1 MATLYLTEQGSV
13 LRKTSKRLT
22 VEKEGEVLLE
32 VPEFKV
38 ERVLIFGNV
47 QISTQAMAFLLDSGI
62 ETAFLSIY
70 GRFRGRLTPME
81 SKNIFLRIKQ
91 YEKYLDNAFR
101 LAHSKDIVRA
111 KLQNART
118 LLMRYSRNHPEVEL
132 EESKKHIEE
141 CLDKIN
147 HKETINS
154 LMGVEGTASSVYFRA
169 FGQLFR
175 RELKFEG
182 RERRPARDPINS
194 LLSFGYTLV
203 TNELISLTCALGFDP
218 YIGYLHGLEYGRPSL
233 ALDLIEEFRHPIID
247 RFTLYLINNQILK
260 EQDFEDKAE
269 EGVLLLDNARKTY
282 FLQYEKYM
290 AREIESNISDTKKT
304 YRELFKLQVHQFMDT
319 IQNDSNYKP
328 YFMSD

>member
-1 MATLYLTEQGSV
+1 MSTLYLLEQGSV

-22 VEKEGEVLLE
+22 VEKDGEVLLE

-70 GRFRGRLTPME
+70 GRFKGRLSPIE
-81 SKNIFLRIKQ
+81 SKNIFLRVKQ

-101 LAHSKDIVRA
+101 LTHSKTIIRA
-111 KLQNART
+111 KLQNARA
-118 LLMRYSRNHPEVEL
+118 LLMKYARNHPEIEL

-154 LMGVEGTASSVYFRA
+154 LMGVEGIASSIYFRA
-169 FGQLFR
+169 YGQLFR
-175 RELKFEG
+175 RELKFDG

-194 LLSFGYTLV
+194 LLSFGYTLI
-203 TNELISLTCALGFDP
+203 TNELISLTCAMGFDP
-218 YIGYLHGLEYGRPSL
+218 YIGCLHGLEYGRPSL
-233 ALDLIEEFRHPIID
+233 ALDLVEEFRHPIID
-247 RFTLYLINNQILK
+247 RFTLHLINNQILK
-260 EQDFEDKAE
+260 EQDFEDKGD
-269 EGVLLLDNARKTY
+269 EGVLLLESARKAY
-282 FLQYEKYM
+282 FLNYEKYM
-290 AREIESNISDTKKT
+290 TKDIESNLSDAKKT
-304 YRELFKLQVHQFMDT
+304 YRELFKLQIHQFMDT
-319 IQNDSNYKP
+319 VQNNSAYKP
-328 YFMSD
+328 YLMSD